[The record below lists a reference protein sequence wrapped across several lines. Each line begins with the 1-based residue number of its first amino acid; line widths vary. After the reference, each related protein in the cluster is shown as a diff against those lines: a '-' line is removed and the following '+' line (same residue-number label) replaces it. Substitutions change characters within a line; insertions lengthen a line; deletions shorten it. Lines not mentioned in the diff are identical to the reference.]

1 MLRHVRSS
9 SSAVSSPAQSLV
21 SNPADP
27 GRRSVLRA
35 GVGIAAGAALWG
47 LGGQARAAGTLPFA
61 GLNLSGLASN
71 NFVDN
76 ALIDRHYRDIS
87 DQHIVAAGACPLFR
101 LPTTAARFSTGQGMP
116 LNATYCD
123 QVEKVLGRL
132 AQRGK
137 VAILELHDYM
147 RLPIK
152 VASKSG
158 YRRDGAGQLIGPDG
172 RAVAD
177 PADQSVWNGTYRK
190 GNFLY
195 LAYFDP
201 ADNLLKLYE
210 YRVIGTPGCTLYNA
224 AGLPDLWSR
233 IVQRFRSHPAIF
245 GWGLMN
251 EPYQGPERNADGS
264 TLVMADHWL
273 RTATATAAR
282 IFDFDRSH
290 YVFVCGNEYA
300 SARRWKEAS
309 NNLDTIPDPYDRIV
323 YEAHNYLDDE
333 GRGGGA
339 WANPNESV
347 APDTGIEMVKP
358 FIDWLGHRG
367 KRGFLGEHGYPA
379 GNASAELATKRML
392 AHLQAN
398 NIPST
403 QWCFGPGWP
412 DNDVLGMSRDVGMDI
427 QVKSNIAAVQ
437 PYFDARLSS
446 YVPPPPTS

>member
-9 SSAVSSPAQSLV
+9 SSAVPFPTSPLAST
-21 SNPADP
+21 PADP

-35 GVGIAAGAALWG
+35 GIGLAAGAALWG

-76 ALIDRHYRDIS
+76 AIIDRHYRDIR
-87 DQHIVAAGACPLFR
+87 DQHIAAAGACPLFR

-123 QVEKVLGRL
+123 QVEQVLDRIAL
-132 AQRGK
+132 RGK
-137 VAILELHDYM
+137 LAILELHDYM

-177 PADQSVWNGTYRK
+177 PAADAVWAGTYRK

-195 LAYFDP
+195 LGYYDP
-201 ADNLLKLYE
+201 ADSLLKLYE

-251 EPYQGPERNADGS
+251 EPYEGPEYNADGS
-264 TLVMADHWL
+264 KLVMADHWL

-282 IFDFDRSH
+282 IFDFDRTH

-300 SARRWKEAS
+300 SARRWEDLS
-309 NNLDTIPDPYDRIV
+309 EGLYQIPDPYDRIV
-323 YEAHNYLDDE
+323 YEAHNYLDEE

-339 WANPNESV
+339 WRNPDESV
-347 APDTGIEMVKP
+347 APDTGIEMVAP
-358 FIDWLGHRG
+358 FLRSLGRAG

-379 GNASAELATKRML
+379 GNASAELATTRML

-412 DNDVLGMSRDVGMDI
+412 DDDVLGMSRDVGMDI

-437 PYFDARLSS
+437 PYFTARLSS
-446 YVPPPPTS
+446 YVPPPPPR